1 MCSYWYI
8 SRTME
13 YPETNVLSVQH
24 KLKHSVIE
32 LSRKATEEELL
43 ACDLRIVGRGNC
55 DDKHIVEVL
64 ERYNRNMMK
73 YKE

>member
-1 MCSYWYI
+1 MNSYWYI
-8 SRTME
+8 SRTMQ
-13 YPETNVLSVQH
+13 YPKTNVLSVQH

-43 ACDLRIVGRGNC
+43 TCDLRIVGRGSY
-55 DDKHIVEVL
+55 DDKHIVEAL